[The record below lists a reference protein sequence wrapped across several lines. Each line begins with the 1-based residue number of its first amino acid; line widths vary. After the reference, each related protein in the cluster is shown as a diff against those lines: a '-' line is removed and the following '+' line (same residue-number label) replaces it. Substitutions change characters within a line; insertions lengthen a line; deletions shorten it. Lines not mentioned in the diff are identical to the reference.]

1 METTLL
7 RIARPA
13 ACLLLAI
20 ALPAAAV
27 KPVVSVGGIYTVV
40 LRSDGSVWQWGAQPG
55 IGGAIATSPV
65 PVQGVGGFGVLR
77 DINAISA
84 GRRAA
89 LALSGQVYA
98 WGQAPL
104 GDGTTNSSPTPIL
117 VTTCATPTAV
127 SAGNNHYLV
136 RCLDGTVVS
145 WGANSSGQ
153 VGVGSTAVSQYN
165 TAQTVVG
172 VGGAGTLSNVTAIAA
187 GYNSSYAL
195 RGDGTVVAWG
205 YNDFGQLGDG
215 TITSRSA
222 PVAVVNV
229 GGAGTLSGVV
239 AIAAGRYWAMA
250 LKNDGTVVAW
260 GYNGYGQLGN
270 GTTNTPFLSP
280 NPVSG
285 VGGVGTLSGIT
296 AIGAGGAGTS
306 YAIDASGKAYAW
318 GNNNDGLVGD
328 GTTAQRLTPVPS
340 LLPPVTGM
348 DGALSDCLN
357 CNTAAAAMTPYG
369 LVKTWGNNDFGQLGN
384 GTTFAFGARTIPDN
398 ALDDSLISPFYAKV
412 GTDAGQP
419 RGDLSGDLRSDVL
432 WRQASSGA
440 LYFWGMNGR
449 AYFARDMGVVGAGWE
464 IAGAGDFNGDGFA
477 DILWR
482 HADGSNYIWFMYG
495 PEVIGQG
502 YTAWAGPEWS
512 VLSVNDFD
520 GDGKADIFWRRTGD
534 GALVLW
540 PMAGLSV
547 VRTQQAGSLDPA
559 VWSFAGSG
567 DLNGD
572 GIADILW
579 RDTGGAFYGWVSGN
593 SRFSTN
599 YFIASQGALPN
610 PGLEWQVAAIADLGG
625 DGKADI
631 VFRRTTDGAN
641 YLWRMNG
648 LSIASQAALPAVGLE
663 WSLALVGDLDGD
675 ARNDFIFRRTDG
687 VNYAWLMN
695 DATIA
700 DQGTLPAIDASWAIV
715 KPK

>member
-1 METTLL
+1 MTARRL
-7 RIARPA
+7 IARLA
-13 ACLLLAI
+13 LAI
-20 ALPAAAV
+20 LAAAAPPALAV
-27 KPVVSVGGIYTVV
+27 KPVVSVGGLYTVV

-55 IGGAIATSPV
+55 IGGAITPSPV

-77 DINAISA
+77 EIREISA

-89 LALSGQVYA
+89 LALSGSQVVA

-104 GDGTTNSSPTPIL
+104 GDGTTNNSPVPVLVSSCGSPS
-117 VTTCATPTAV
+117 AV
-127 SAGNNHYLV
+127 SAGNDHYLV
-136 RCLDGTVVS
+136 RCTDGSVVS
-145 WGANSSGQ
+145 WGFNGAGQ
-153 VGVGSTAVSQYN
+153 VGVGSAAVSQYN
-165 TAQTVVG
+165 SAQTVVG
-172 VGGAGTLSNVTAIAA
+172 VGGVGTLSGVTAVAA
-187 GYNSSYAL
+187 GYRSSYAL
-195 RGDGTVVAWG
+195 RNDGTVVAWG
-205 YNDFGQLGDG
+205 SNEFGQLGDG
-215 TITSRSA
+215 TTTQRNA
-222 PVAVVNV
+222 PVVVVNV
-229 GGAGTLSGVV
+229 GGAGTLTGVV
-239 AIAAGRYWAMA
+239 AIAAGRLWAMA
-250 LKNDGTVVAW
+250 LRNDGTVVAW
-260 GYNGYGQLGN
+260 GYNQYGQLGN

-285 VGGVGTLSGIT
+285 VGGVGTLSGIA
-296 AIGAGGAGTS
+296 AIGTGGAGTS
-306 YAIDASGKAYAW
+306 YAITTSGQAYAW
-318 GNNNDGLVGD
+318 GSNSAGLVAD
-328 GTTAQRLTPVPS
+328 GTTSERLTPVPV
-340 LLPPVTGM
+340 LLPPVTGV

-384 GTTFAFGARTIPDN
+384 GAIFSSGARTIPDN

-432 WRQASSGA
+432 WRQPSSGA

-449 AYFARDMGVVGAGWE
+449 SQFARDMGVVGAGWE
-464 IAGAGDFNGDGFA
+464 IAGTGDFNGDGFA

-482 HADGSNYIWFMYG
+482 HASGSNYVWFMYG
-495 PEVIGQG
+495 PEVIAQG

-540 PMAGLSV
+540 PMSGLSV
-547 VRTQQAGSLDPA
+547 TRTQQAGSLDPA

-572 GIADILW
+572 GFADILW
-579 RDTGGAFYGWVSGN
+579 RDNGGAFYGWISGN
-593 SRFSTN
+593 SRFTTN
-599 YFIASQGALPN
+599 YNILSQGALPN
-610 PGLEWQVAAIADLGG
+610 PGIEWQVAAIADMNG
-625 DGKADI
+625 DGKADL

-648 LSIASQAALPAVGLE
+648 LAIASQAALPFVGTE

-675 ARNDFIFRRTDG
+675 GRNDFVFRRTDG
-687 VNYAWLMN
+687 ANYAWLMN
-695 DATIA
+695 DAVIA
-700 DQGTLPAIDASWAIV
+700 DQGALPSIDTSWAIV